1 MLNLLKAL
9 RQDEHGVIL
18 SAELVIVG
26 TVLVIGVMTG
36 MACLQKSVN
45 GELGDLAKAID
56 SIDQTYSFSGHQK
69 AGRFNGNGDCCAFT
83 AGSSFLNN
91 ECNPNVC
98 KSDIVGFEGQV
109 MLHSGG
115 NGACGSCGGR
125 CGAGGF
131 CGTCGGRGYGYRDP
145 NRPNCVST
153 GVPNMKVTEYPGTSN
168 VPRTSNEGRSP
179 IRFPELENQAYP
191 GQFGTPAAHSF
202 DDATD
207 LIPDEQCVDSLPPA
221 IPELPAPLH
230 NGGPHDR
237 RHDQNESPAANAQ
250 NSASTEP
257 DAADENTPLR
267 PIPER
272 NPLPAPPLPADD
284 LK

>member
-1 MLNLLKAL
+1 
-9 RQDEHGVIL
+9 
-18 SAELVIVG
+18 
-26 TVLVIGVMTG
+26 
-36 MACLQKSVN
+36 
-45 GELGDLAKAID
+45 
-56 SIDQTYSFSGHQK
+56 
-69 AGRFNGNGDCCAFT
+69 
-83 AGSSFLNN
+83 
-91 ECNPNVC
+91 
-98 KSDIVGFEGQV
+98 
-109 MLHSGG
+109 
-115 NGACGSCGGR
+115 
-125 CGAGGF
+125 
-131 CGTCGGRGYGYRDP
+131 
-145 NRPNCVST
+145 
-153 GVPNMKVTEYPGTSN
+153 MKVTEYPGTSN

-207 LIPDEQCVDSLPPA
+207 LISDEQCIDSLPPA